1 MKIQYLSYVIP
12 GLSLLLSFYILLRSN
27 IKQNTTEL
35 TTIII
40 KLENILE
47 NMNNIKAEISIL
59 KTEQKE
65 DHDKMIR
72 IEQSITAAWKKIDEI
87 NLLLKNK

>member
-1 MKIQYLSYVIP
+1 MKIQYLSYIIP
-12 GLSLLLSFYILLRSN
+12 SLSLLLSFYILLKNS

-47 NMNNIKAEISIL
+47 NINNIKAEISIL
-59 KTEQKE
+59 KAEQKE